1 MKKPKGSRQS
11 LKRELRTFTAPVPL
25 EVRTLADG
33 SKQVSGYAIVFNSRS
48 VDLGGFTEICSPG
61 MLTRTLRENPDVLA
75 LRDHK
80 SELLLGRTT
89 ANTLSLRV
97 DSTGLAFTITLPK
110 TNIGDDTAENV
121 RLGNLSGCSF
131 GFSCIDDSWAADADG
146 NVVRTLLDVDLAE
159 ISITSFPAYQAT
171 SVSTRSCPVALRA
184 KLKRDNADDQDC
196 DPDVD
201 DDCNPDANTEERCD
215 CDCSACEDYLC
226 SECTNEACE
235 GDDDGCN
242 DCGMMSGDNER
253 SDTLRVRR
261 LIAHRRT
268 ANKL

>member
-1 MKKPKGSRQS
+1 MKRKKGPGQQGRKEVRS
-11 LKRELRTFTAPVPL
+11 FTASQPMT
-25 EVRTLADG
+25 VRTAQDG
-33 SKQVSGYAIVFNSRS
+33 SKQISGHAIVWNSKS

-97 DSTGLAFTITLPK
+97 DGTGLAFTITLPK

-131 GFSCIDDSWAADADG
+131 GFSCNDDSWAADADG

-184 KLKRDNADDQDC
+184 KLKRSDDTTVDTDC

-201 DDCNPDANTEERCD
+201 DDCDSDEDRDCECGCEACLAEECS
-215 CDCSACEDYLC
+215 DCSDPACTDY
-226 SECTNEACE
+226 
-235 GDDDGCN
+235 GCI
-242 DCGMMSGDNER
+242 DCPMSADNER
-253 SDTLRVRR
+253 SDGLRVRK

-268 ANKL
+268 ANKV